1 MLDFAGG
8 GRSDRKLKLDG
19 LVNRATVSNL
29 GAQGGALAAVSAAS
43 LMVARAGG
51 PTVLGEYAL
60 LRVLPWLFGV
70 VFSCGLP
77 TASAYFLAGDCSK
90 DKRLR
95 PTLGSMA
102 LAGSALGSLAWLA
115 CAELFQTVFFKSM
128 SLPLIAIM
136 AVTVTTQLITV
147 TAKSC
152 CQGSQDFTGAN
163 LIIVAEELWFVP
175 VYAMVLFAAGNR
187 GVDSVV
193 VALIA
198 SGVLAVVTG
207 TLRLARRGFFTDW
220 GLPSLVDA
228 KKIAIYG
235 ARGQLGNMLWLTN
248 LRFDFVLLGALA
260 GPAVL
265 GIYAVASKFAELM
278 RLAPTAINYVLYP
291 RFAKLGLERATAEA
305 RRLVPQATA
314 LTLLLTPLVA
324 GIAYVGPALIYGSA
338 FQGAVVPAEIIILG
352 LSIEGAAAVSSAYL
366 LGVGRPGLNT
376 IGMGVGA
383 TITVTLDLILIPH
396 LGALGGAITSAVT
409 YATTTLTLT
418 YIAYRV
424 ARRAHPSQFE
434 VGTPPSVMGTTRD
447 HGAADIRL
455 DTSIRRVVDAC
466 LAAVALLVTLP
477 VLIVTAVAVKLT
489 SHGPALY
496 KQIRAG
502 RSGHSF
508 TMIKFRS
515 MTDHAEETGPLI
527 TGSSDPRVTKIG
539 ALLRASKLD
548 ELPQLFNILKGDM
561 TLIGPRP
568 EVPRFLPCYDPE
580 ELGIFLVRPGLT
592 GPGQICYTGQH
603 ESERTRGADPEQEYV
618 ETQLHPKLRVE
629 LDYLQRRGFRYDIGI
644 LLQTVA
650 LVFRGAANEF
660 RQKGRNN
667 PVRRTGSG
675 TTHCGAGARRRRWAV
690 AEEATSPSG
699 GEQFSSDETSATY
712 FKS

>member
-1 MLDFAGG
+1 VLDFAGG
-8 GRSDRKLKLDG
+8 GRSDRKLKLEG

-29 GAQGGALAAVSAAS
+29 GAQGGALAAVSVAS
-43 LMVARAGG
+43 LLVARAGG

-77 TASAYFLAGDCSK
+77 TASAYFLAGDHGK

-102 LAGSALGSLAWLA
+102 LAGSVLGSLAWLA
-115 CAELFQTVFFKSM
+115 CAELFQTVFFKAM

-152 CQGSQDFTGAN
+152 CQGSHDFTGAN

-175 VYAMVLFAAGNR
+175 VYTMVLFAGGNR

-207 TLRLARRGFFTDW
+207 MFRLAQRGFFTDW
-220 GLPSLVDA
+220 GIPSLVDA

-291 RFAKLGLERATAEA
+291 RLAKLGLERATTEG
-305 RRLVPQATA
+305 RRLLPQATA

-324 GIAYVGPALIYGSA
+324 AIAYVGPALIYGSA
-338 FQGAVVPAEIIILG
+338 FQGAVVPAEVIILG

-366 LGVGRPGLNT
+366 LGVGHPGLNT

-396 LGALGGAITSAVT
+396 FGALGGAITSAVT

-434 VGTPPSVMGTTRD
+434 VGAPPSVMATILDRGGT
-447 HGAADIRL
+447 DIRL
-455 DTSIRRVVDAC
+455 DTQIRRVVDAF
-466 LAAVALLVTLP
+466 LAAVAILVTLP

-496 KQIRAG
+496 KQIRVG

-515 MTDHAEETGPLI
+515 MTDHAAEMGPLI
-527 TGSSDPRVTKIG
+527 TGCSDPRITKIG

-580 ELGIFLVRPGLT
+580 ELGILRVRPGLT
-592 GPGQICYTGQH
+592 GPGQICYTGEH
-603 ESERTRGADPEQEYV
+603 ESERTRTADPEQEYV

-629 LDYLQRRGFRYDIGI
+629 LDYLQRRGFRHDIGI
-644 LLQTVA
+644 LLQTAA
-650 LVFRGAANEF
+650 LVFRGAANEL
-660 RQKGRNN
+660 RHKGRRNA
-667 PVRRTGSG
+667 VRRTG
-675 TTHCGAGARRRRWAV
+675 TTDSGAGARRGRWA
-690 AEEATSPSG
+690 ATEKATLASG
-699 GEQFSSDETSATY
+699 GEQFSTDEKSATC